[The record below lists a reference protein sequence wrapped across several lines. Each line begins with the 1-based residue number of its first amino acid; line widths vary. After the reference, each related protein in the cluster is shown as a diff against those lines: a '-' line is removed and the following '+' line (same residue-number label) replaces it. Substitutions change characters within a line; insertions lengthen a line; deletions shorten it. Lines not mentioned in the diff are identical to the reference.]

1 MDKIFKRAV
10 SILVALVMT
19 IVMIP
24 ANAFVSFADGGG
36 NLKSSK
42 AAANATENLTATGEI
57 TDFKYQKVNS
67 IDTQSDYLIVYEN
80 GGTSVALNNKGKS
93 SDNGTSVTITGT
105 GDGYY
110 NITNV
115 DSSMLWS
122 FNKTVTS
129 GNIMKQVKITNKASN
144 QNLSLAFDGIDIG
157 ESDTTLTVANIGNK
171 FSLYNKGSL
180 IGRYY
185 YLDYNSKFKVSNNGK
200 QIPSYGNLTIYKQIS
215 QQTKKVTYTLTKPTK
230 LTYEVGES
238 QDLSG
243 GKITVKDES
252 GKTIKTVD
260 LSDENVQVT
269 GFNSS
274 AAGTQEIT
282 VIYEGKTFNYDIT
295 VTNPTVTPVDPIDD
309 GIEYPN
315 QGSVRVTKEVT
326 DDTEKN
332 FENTGLARLELG
344 VTGVP
349 TKKGVDAVL
358 VFDIS
363 YSMNTNVPGT
373 SKTRAKVAKEAAI
386 KFIEKVLEN
395 NADGSASN
403 NRVAIVTFNSKAKT
417 LVGLSNKKDE
427 LKRTINNISD
437 EVDSGDT
444 NYDAGVEEAYK
455 NLNEIRRKESNYN
468 REQAVLFLSDG
479 APQNGY
485 NDNNKPTSS
494 DGYNH
499 DATYDELEKAGA
511 FLTKHKYSTQVK
523 NLPATM
529 YTVGFGLKDMGKTDK
544 WGNIT
549 NMYFSKVQMEK
560 ILRDYMATSSDT
572 FYSVQS
578 ADALTSAFEKIGT
591 AIKKAGTQAVVTD
604 TMGKAFNLQRGKQYP
619 SGVKTDVAFPTTFDT
634 TIKVTSYKLDSEGNR
649 TSEKTDIE
657 TVTFSDDGSTATS
670 DKLPDKSNII
680 ENNKIKAK
688 NFTYDLDS
696 ETFTWDIGDITE
708 DEIVLSYPIYLEN
721 SMEGTREA
729 GSYLTNESA
738 ILNYKNV
745 NDVKA
750 YKEFRKPQL
759 PWKSA
764 NVDIEYYLVNQ
775 EGKPINSA
783 GTVITYPHRVTLSTE
798 TRPLAKG
805 SDLYI
810 KADEKIPSGYTLH
823 NKDAFYKIDKVGRE
837 NAVRTYSDSD
847 ISTKVTGKSP
857 YTTSSVAFGVMTTT
871 DLTPDTIVLDYG
883 KPVTFNVLENDGLK
897 KTTNITLTGVSKQE
911 GTTLDVALNTGVS
924 TSHNNKFVNE
934 AAEDYG
940 KLVKKSAKGD
950 VTYTLSKY
958 MDGIDKF
965 YYEVTGKTTGQDE
978 KEEDFYKYSSISVIP
993 ATSIYYED
1001 NFSYDSEG
1009 NHTGG
1014 IYFDPELNVEVA
1026 QQSSDEQSSD
1036 NDKYGYDS
1044 SYDGDATDSDG
1055 SATEIKGNGVNVA
1068 KFTFKGTGF
1077 DLVGRTSTDSG
1088 AIIVKVY
1095 KGTDVDN
1102 NNIIGSDILYT
1113 EYQSGTLYQIP
1124 VYTYDCQKY
1133 GEYTVTIKVQ
1143 NGKDFFLDAVRI
1155 YNPMNLNP
1163 EEDGLDESELKEA
1176 KEDAEKAQKAYNE
1189 AGESSPDIQE
1199 IRNLILANGEFK
1211 ENNTGAVYV
1220 DGKNLV
1226 IGKDDSSEEI
1236 KDKLDIYKNEGPN
1249 NEVYLKQNQSI
1260 GFKLENLNNIATI
1273 QVGAKAP
1280 DGVATMV
1287 AGSGAGNDLTKK
1299 LNTATDMYYTLYK
1312 DADKDKISHITIANN
1327 SAYVVITNTTGNIL
1341 SLTNVKVTYKNGVQ
1355 TQALF
1360 MADSDVL
1367 SYTKKVAK
1375 ARMKVEE
1382 PKLDLSISKAEFT
1395 SSSVKVNKDA
1405 TVKVYTTKDVDSILI
1420 KDSKGNKVTPKS
1432 ITSETKDVVNGKT
1445 VKVFE
1450 ITIIPNKVGTQTYSF
1465 AAVGKDGSISDNTV
1479 NASINVKKQ
1488 TILDKIS
1495 SWFGF

>member
-57 TDFKYQKVNS
+57 TEYKYQKVNS
-67 IDTQSDYLIVYEN
+67 IDTQSDYLIVYQN
-80 GGTSVALNNKGKS
+80 NTTSVALNKNVNS
-93 SDNGTSVTITGT
+93 NDNGTSVTITDSN
-105 GDGYY
+105 DGYY

-115 DSSMLWS
+115 DSSMLWK
-122 FNKTVTS
+122 FNKAVESNKTT
-129 GNIMKQVKITNKASN
+129 NEVKITNKESN
-144 QNLSLAFDGIDIG
+144 QNLSLNYGIIDLGNLI
-157 ESDTTLTVANIGNK
+157 TVANKGYQ
-171 FSLYNKGSL
+171 FSLYKKGDKL
-180 IGRYY
+180 GHYY
-185 YLDYNSKFKVSNNGK
+185 YLDYNNKFTINDNWY
-200 QIPSYGNLTIYKQIS
+200 QIPSENLTIYKQIEVKTS
-215 QQTKKVTYTLTKPTK
+215 VTYELTQPTK

-358 VFDIS
+358 VFDRS
-363 YSMNTNVPGT
+363 SSMNTQLSNG
-373 SKTRAKVAKEAAI
+373 KTRTQVAKEASI

-395 NADGSASN
+395 NADGSSSN
-403 NRVAIVTFNSKAKT
+403 NRIAIVIFNDNATSLVALSDKKT
-417 LVGLSNKKDE
+417 ELKNAINGLSN
-427 LKRTINNISD
+427 TVN
-437 EVDSGDT
+437 SGNT
-444 NYDAGVEEAYK
+444 NYDAGVKEAYSI
-455 NLNEIRRKESNYN
+455 LSEARKQDGYN

-485 NDNNKPTSS
+485 ND
-494 DGYNH
+494 YNH
-499 DATYDELEKAGA
+499 NTDRDATYKDLEEHKVLGP
-511 FLTKHKYSTQVK
+511 HKYSTQVK

-529 YTVGFGLKDMGKTDK
+529 YTVGFGLKDMGKTDFL
-544 WGNIT
+544 GNKEV
-549 NMYFSKVQMEK
+549 YFSKVQMEK

-604 TMGKAFNLQRGKQYP
+604 TMGEAFNLQMGKQYP
-619 SGVKTDVAFPTTFDT
+619 SGVKTDVAFPTNFDT

-696 ETFTWDIGDITE
+696 ETFTWNIGDITE

-729 GSYLTNESA
+729 GSYPTNESA

-764 NVDIEYYLVNQ
+764 NVDIEYYLVNK

-823 NKDAFYKIDKVGRE
+823 NKDAFYKIDKVGE
-837 NAVRTYSDSD
+837 ESAVRTYSDSD
-847 ISTKVTGKSP
+847 ISTKVTGSSP
-857 YTTSSVAFGVMTTT
+857 YTRSSVAFGVMTTT

-897 KTTNITLTGVSKQE
+897 KTTNITLNGVSKQE

-940 KLVKKSAKGD
+940 KLVKKNETGD

-965 YYEVTGKTTGQDE
+965 YYEVTGKTTGQE
-978 KEEDFYKYSSISVIP
+978 GEEEDFYKYSSISVIP

-1026 QQSSDEQSSD
+1026 QQSSDEQSSA

-1044 SYDGDATDSDG
+1044 SYDNDATDSDG
-1055 SATEIKGNGVNVA
+1055 SATAITGNGQNLV

-1077 DLVGRTSTDSG
+1077 DLIGRTDQQTALIG
-1088 AIIVKVY
+1088 IKVY
-1095 KGTDVDN
+1095 EGTDTTKEPISAELRN
-1102 NNIIGSDILYT
+1102 P
-1113 EYQSGTLYQIP
+1113 EYKDGTLYQIP
-1124 VYTYDCQKY
+1124 VYNYECPKY

-1143 NGKDFFLDAVRI
+1143 EGKTFFLDAIRI
-1155 YNPMNLNP
+1155 YNPMNINP
-1163 EEDGLDESELKEA
+1163 EENASDDSKKDGLEA
-1176 KEDAEKAQKAYNE
+1176 KDAYDKAS
-1189 AGESSPDIQE
+1189 ESSPDIQE
-1199 IRNLILANGEFK
+1199 IRNLILANGKFK
-1211 ENNTGAVYV
+1211 EDGTGAVYV
-1220 DGKNLV
+1220 DGNRDLT
-1226 IGKDDSSEEI
+1226 SSE
-1236 KDKLDIYKNEGPN
+1236 LDVYKKEGPN
-1249 NEVYLKQNQSI
+1249 NEVYLKENQSI
-1260 GFKLENLNNIATI
+1260 GFRLDNLANVATI
-1273 QVGAKAP
+1273 QIGAKAP
-1280 DGVATMV
+1280 NGTAATMV
-1287 AGSGAGNDLTKK
+1287 AGSGNNALTKELK
-1299 LNTATDMYYTLYK
+1299 TATDMYYTLYNSK
-1312 DADKDKISHITIANN
+1312 NNISHIAIASN

-1341 SLTNVKVTYKNGVQ
+1341 SLTNVKITYKNGVK
-1355 TQALF
+1355 TQASF

-1367 SYTKKVAK
+1367 SYTKKVTQ
-1375 ARMKVEE
+1375 ARMEVEE
-1382 PKLDLSISKAEFT
+1382 PKLDLSISKVEFT

-1405 TVKVYTTKDVDSILI
+1405 TVKVYATKDADSILI
-1420 KDSKGNKVTPKS
+1420 KDSQGNKVKPKS
-1432 ITSETKDVVNGKT
+1432 ITSETQDGVNGKT
-1445 VKVFE
+1445 IKIFE
-1450 ITIIPNKVGTQTYSF
+1450 ITITPNKVGTQTYSF